1 MLNIEKVNCTE
12 DAKICDELLTNLIQS
27 EREFNNNIKS
37 DYVVKDFFEKIYNN
51 DSNVIFCAKID
62 KEIVGYIYCKLDYD
76 CNGPMLHQEALIDG
90 LYVKGEYRRRGI
102 ASKLIAHAKKW
113 VEDKK
118 IKNLY
123 INVLEQNRDA
133 MILYYKNGFEN
144 FERKLKLGKKS
155 ANT

>member
-1 MLNIEKVNCTE
+1 MLNIEKVDCIE

-51 DSNVIFCAKID
+51 DNNVIFCAKID
-62 KEIVGYIYCKLDYD
+62 KEIVGYIYCRLDYD
-76 CNGPMLHQEALIDG
+76 GNGPMLYQEALIDG

-102 ASKLIAHAKKW
+102 ASNLIAHAKKW

-133 MILYYKNGFEN
+133 MNLYYKNGFEN
-144 FERKLKLGKKS
+144 FERKLKLGEKS
-155 ANT
+155 ANA

>member
-1 MLNIEKVNCTE
+1 MINIEKVDCIE
-12 DAKICDELLTNLIQS
+12 EAKICDELLTNLIQS

-51 DSNVIFCAKID
+51 DNNVIFCAKID
-62 KEIVGYIYCKLDYD
+62 KEIVGYIYCRLDYD
-76 CNGPMLHQEALIDG
+76 CNGPMLYQEALIDG

-102 ASKLIAHAKKW
+102 ASNLIAHAKKW

-123 INVLEQNRDA
+123 INVLEQNIDA
-133 MILYYKNGFEN
+133 MNLYYKNGFEN
-144 FERKLKLGKKS
+144 FERKLKLGEKS